1 MVFDW
6 FKRAAVP
13 QSPAA
18 TSPEL
23 PPEPPAAS
31 ESAAVPAPEGIAP
44 SDDSEPSLPASSGL
58 DGADG
63 SATPQPGSGSAG
75 TEAATAVDQGPAVAP
90 APAVG
95 VVDQEALDWA
105 RQAYARLKAQ
115 QEAARSAPVPQ
126 PIPSAALSKPPEA
139 EAGVEPT
146 TVAGQPTVA
155 EPTAAADQQ
164 AGVASPAVVQ
174 QEPAAELPVPIQAT
188 APASAEVAVPAA
200 LKATELSSVDSSSP
214 VVADVTAVAEPTGFS
229 QPPAVVEQ
237 ARAVEPAASAEPT
250 PAVEPAAVD
259 EAEAAVAAVVAAPAA
274 TALQESAVVSVVPT
288 PPLAAVALDPWASA
302 AVQPPATRQEPER
315 FSADLPVP
323 APGDTAP
330 AAADPVVAAPAPEA
344 VLAPQAPVARA
355 LSLLEQAA
363 AERQQRLQQLT
374 ATAPVS
380 EREPQPLAAP
390 APPALAESEP
400 QLGAFD
406 DTFTWSAEVLA
417 AQGRKV
423 DEMSLEEIDWLGR
436 LRRGLEKTRRGFV
449 TQLLEN
455 LGDDPLT
462 PEVIDDLETSLLRAD
477 VGVQATDQVLEALR
491 RRLNEEVVDPA
502 EGLRFLKEQLRG
514 LLEAPIAASA
524 APLLAPQKDR
534 LNVWLLVGVNGVGKT
549 TTLGKLANLAVRSG
563 YSCLIAAADTFRAAA
578 VEQVRIWGERSGVA
592 VISNPSPNADPAAV
606 VYDAIGAA
614 RAKGTELVLVDTAGR
629 LQTKH
634 NLMEELTKVRRIIDK
649 LAPEAV
655 VESLLV
661 LDASQG
667 QNGLRQ
673 AMAFASAAGLTG
685 VVITKLDGSARGGV
699 ALAVASE
706 AKLPIRFIGAGEGIR
721 DLRPF
726 NSFEFV
732 EALLAS

>member
-6 FKRAAVP
+6 FKRALAQP
-13 QSPAA
+13 APAPAA
-18 TSPEL
+18 APTPE
-23 PPEPPAAS
+23 
-31 ESAAVPAPEGIAP
+31 PAPEP
-44 SDDSEPSLPASSGL
+44 ESPPESRPEP
-58 DGADG
+58 
-63 SATPQPGSGSAG
+63 
-75 TEAATAVDQGPAVAP
+75 EAATAPAEPDAAAPSEAAPAVADSASAAAAAP
-90 APAVG
+90 APAAPG
-95 VVDQEALDWA
+95 VDEDALAWA

-115 QEAARSAPVPQ
+115 QEAAS
-126 PIPSAALSKPPEA
+126 
-139 EAGVEPT
+139 
-146 TVAGQPTVA
+146 
-155 EPTAAADQQ
+155 Q
-164 AGVASPAVVQ
+164 A
-174 QEPAAELPVPIQAT
+174 
-188 APASAEVAVPAA
+188 
-200 LKATELSSVDSSSP
+200 
-214 VVADVTAVAEPTGFS
+214 
-229 QPPAVVEQ
+229 
-237 ARAVEPAASAEPT
+237 
-250 PAVEPAAVD
+250 
-259 EAEAAVAAVVAAPAA
+259 
-274 TALQESAVVSVVPT
+274 
-288 PPLAAVALDPWASA
+288 
-302 AVQPPATRQEPER
+302 
-315 FSADLPVP
+315 
-323 APGDTAP
+323 
-330 AAADPVVAAPAPEA
+330 AAPAPSPAPAPAAEA
-344 VLAPQAPVARA
+344 PPAPEAAPEPPAATHSEPEPEPEPAPAAPPVAPG

-363 AERQQRLQQLT
+363 AQRQQRLQEI
-374 ATAPVS
+374 TAPA
-380 EREPQPLAAP
+380 EPAP
-390 APPALAESEP
+390 AAPPAAAAPVTPAAAEADAADPS
-400 QLGAFD
+400 LGAFD

-417 AQGRKV
+417 AQGRSV
-423 DEMSLEEIDWLGR
+423 DDVSLEEIDWLGR

-462 PEVIDDLETSLLRAD
+462 PAVLDDLESTLLRAD
-477 VGVQATDQVLEALR
+477 VGVKATDQVLEALR

-514 LLEAPIAASA
+514 LLDEPIRAGGTV
-524 APLLAPQKDR
+524 LLAPQRDR

-578 VEQVRIWGERSGVA
+578 VQQVSVWGERSGVA
-592 VISNPSPNADPAAV
+592 VVANPSANADPAAV

-614 RAKGTELVLVDTAGR
+614 RSKGTELVLVDTAGR

-634 NLMEELTKVRRIIDK
+634 NLMEELGKVRRTITK
-649 LAPEAV
+649 LAPEAA

-685 VVITKLDGSARGGV
+685 VVLTKLDGSARGGV

-706 AKLPIRFIGAGEGIR
+706 AGLPIRFIGAGEGIR

>member
-6 FKRAAVP
+6 FKRAVA
-13 QSPAA
+13 Q
-18 TSPEL
+18 
-23 PPEPPAAS
+23 
-31 ESAAVPAPEGIAP
+31 PAPEP
-44 SDDSEPSLPASSGL
+44 EPLPAPEVEPEPEAAAAPEESVQPVEPL
-58 DGADG
+58 AEPV
-63 SATPQPGSGSAG
+63 AAPTPASVASAG
-75 TEAATAVDQGPAVAP
+75 AGVDE
-90 APAVG
+90 
-95 VVDQEALDWA
+95 DALTWA

-115 QEAARSAPVPQ
+115 QEAASPPVP
-126 PIPSAALSKPPEA
+126 PE
-139 EAGVEPT
+139 P
-146 TVAGQPTVA
+146 
-155 EPTAAADQQ
+155 
-164 AGVASPAVVQ
+164 
-174 QEPAAELPVPIQAT
+174 EPAAP
-188 APASAEVAVPAA
+188 
-200 LKATELSSVDSSSP
+200 
-214 VVADVTAVAEPTGFS
+214 EP
-229 QPPAVVEQ
+229 
-237 ARAVEPAASAEPT
+237 EPQ
-250 PAVEPAAVD
+250 
-259 EAEAAVAAVVAAPAA
+259 PAA
-274 TALQESAVVSVVPT
+274 TEPAPT
-288 PPLAAVALDPWASA
+288 APEPA
-302 AVQPPATRQEPER
+302 PPA
-315 FSADLPVP
+315 
-323 APGDTAP
+323 AP
-330 AAADPVVAAPAPEA
+330 
-344 VLAPQAPVARA
+344 PVASG

-363 AERQQRLQQLT
+363 AQRQQRLQEI
-374 ATAPVS
+374 TAPA
-380 EREPQPLAAP
+380 EPAP
-390 APPALAESEP
+390 AVPPAAAATPAAVEADAADPS
-400 QLGAFD
+400 LGAFD

-417 AQGRKV
+417 AQGRSV
-423 DEMSLEEIDWLGR
+423 DEVSLEEIDWLGR

-462 PEVIDDLETSLLRAD
+462 PAVLDDLESTLLRAD
-477 VGVQATDQVLEALR
+477 VGVKATDQVLEALR

-514 LLEAPIAASA
+514 LLDAPIHAGDTAV
-524 APLLAPQKDR
+524 LAPQRDR

-578 VEQVRIWGERSGVA
+578 VQQVSVWGERSGVA
-592 VISNPSPNADPAAV
+592 VVANPSANADPAAV

-614 RAKGTELVLVDTAGR
+614 RSKGTELVLVDTAGR

-634 NLMEELTKVRRIIDK
+634 NLMEELGKVRRTITK

-685 VVITKLDGSARGGV
+685 VVLTKLDGSARGGV

-706 AKLPIRFIGAGEGIR
+706 AGLPIRFIGAGEGIR